1 MDIRKKEVCVMK
13 KVLVL
18 VVLCLAMFSSV
29 GFAQRYVSEN
39 VSYDETSIYV
49 QSDIQYQHIAFTLIE
64 NYKGT
69 IYTFQFSWSGDDDI
83 MYRYKEQGGAWTRWY
98 GRSLYGDSVQCLVFR
113 DAWYVI
119 KGYAF
124 S

>member
-1 MDIRKKEVCVMK
+1 MDIRKKEVCIMK

-18 VVLCLAMFSSV
+18 VVLCLALFSSV
-29 GFAQRYVSEN
+29 CFAQRYVSEN

-83 MYRYKEQGGAWTRWY
+83 IYRYKTSGGAWSRWY
-98 GRSLYGDSVQCLVFR
+98 GRSLNGDSVQCLVFR

-124 S
+124 T

>member
-1 MDIRKKEVCVMK
+1 MDIRKKEVCIMK

-18 VVLCLAMFSSV
+18 VVLCLALFSSV

-49 QSDIQYQHIAFTLIE
+49 QSDIQYQHIAFSLIE

-69 IYTFQFSWSGDDDI
+69 IYTLQFSWSGDDDI
-83 MYRYKEQGGAWTRWY
+83 IYRYKEPGGAWTRWY
-98 GRSLYGDSVQCLVFR
+98 GRSLNGNSIQCLVFR

-119 KGYAF
+119 KGYPF